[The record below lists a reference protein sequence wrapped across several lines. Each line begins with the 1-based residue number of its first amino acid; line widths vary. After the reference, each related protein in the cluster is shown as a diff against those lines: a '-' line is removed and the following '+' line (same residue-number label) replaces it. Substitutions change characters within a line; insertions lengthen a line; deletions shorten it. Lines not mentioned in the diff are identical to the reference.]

1 MVYDHQKVD
10 LKCLKKCLV
19 CEYNV
24 SAYTFTTTT
33 TTTTNKVK
41 LMMALLKK
49 NHCIERITL
58 SEWSI
63 TRKATQ

>member
-10 LKCLKKCLV
+10 LKCLKKGLV

-33 TTTTNKVK
+33 TTTNKVK

-49 NHCIERITL
+49 KHCIERITL
-58 SEWSI
+58 SE
-63 TRKATQ
+63 